1 MVLSRRQLL
10 ASLALKQPVPMR
22 AITKGPKHHWFGYY
36 DKLQFDPSGRY
47 VLGMQV
53 DFEHRSPTPD
63 DTIRVGMVDLEDGDR
78 WIELGES
85 RAWNWQQ
92 GCMLQWVPGSKTE
105 VIWNDREG
113 GRYVSRILD
122 VKSGKKRT
130 LPPGLRGRARTAAGR
145 SPRFPPPERHAAR
158 LRLRGHCPIR
168 ISVAASRKTMPA
180 SGGGPEDR
188 RRQLLVSF
196 AAAARIPY
204 PKGDSKGAKH
214 WFNHL
219 LVSPGRPRFIFLHRW
234 RGRHQGQRWDTR
246 MFTAVPTARTSTCST
261 RTAALRTSSGAIR
274 ATSWPGPWHPSHGNR
289 FYLSK
294 DKTEKVEVVGE
305 GVMTV
310 NGHCTYLPRQR
321 VDPER
326 HLPGQGAQPE
336 PLPVPRGQPAAHPL
350 GHFHTP
356 KEYKGEWRCDLHPR
370 YSPDGRKVVI
380 DSVHGGNGR
389 QMYLIDI
396 RLANVEGFTFSATS
410 GMAPKDAKKAFEK
423 SRDLLKKKK
432 LAEAQKELE
441 KATSLYPKYAIAW
454 YDLGRV
460 YEAQNQ
466 VEPARKAFESSIEA
480 DPKYVNPYLNLSGI
494 FAKEGNWEKTAEF
507 TTKALKLN
515 PFEYPTMY
523 FYNAVANLN
532 LEKLDEAEKSAREAR
547 KLDAKNRIPKIDH
560 VLGIVLAQKRD
571 LPGAKDSLS
580 AYLKASPNAGDADQ
594 VKKQLEQIDKLIA
607 EGQ

>member
-1 MVLSRRQLL
+1 
-10 ASLALKQPVPMR
+10 
-22 AITKGPKHHWFGYY
+22 
-36 DKLQFDPSGRY
+36 
-47 VLGMQV
+47 MQ
-53 DFEHRSPTPD
+53 RS
-63 DTIRVGMVDLEDGDR
+63 VFL
-78 WIELGES
+78 
-85 RAWNWQQ
+85 
-92 GCMLQWVPGSKTE
+92 
-105 VIWNDREG
+105 
-113 GRYVSRILD
+113 
-122 VKSGKKRT
+122 SGKVMMDDGT
-130 LPPGLRGRARTAAGR
+130 
-145 SPRFPPPERHAAR
+145 PPPEPVTIERVCNGNPR
-158 LRLRGHCPIR
+158 
-168 ISVAASRKTMPA
+168 
-180 SGGGPEDR
+180 PEG
-188 RRQLLVSF
+188 
-196 AAAARIPY
+196 Y
-204 PKGDSKGAKH
+204 TDSKGRFSFELGRNTAMMADASTNMGADP
-214 WFNHL
+214 FGNGM
-219 LVSPGRPRFIFLHRW
+219 PGQPQ
-234 RGRHQGQRWDTR
+234 RGGFGNTGFGGGSNANIEQQLMG
-246 MFTAVPTARTSTCST
+246 CE
-261 RTAALRTSSGAIR
+261 LRAS
-274 ATSWPGPWHPSHGNR
+274 
-289 FYLSK
+289 
-294 DKTEKVEVVGE
+294 
-305 GVMTV
+305 
-310 NGHCTYLPRQR
+310 
-321 VDPER
+321 
-326 HLPGQGAQPE
+326 LPGFRSDIINLAGRRVMDNPD
-336 PLPVPRGQPAAHPL
+336 VG
-350 GHFHTP
+350 TII
-356 KEYKGEWRCDLHPR
+356 LH
-370 YSPDGRKVVI
+370 
-380 DSVHGGNGR
+380 
-389 QMYLIDI
+389 

-410 GMAPKDAKKAFEK
+410 AMAPKDAKKAFEK